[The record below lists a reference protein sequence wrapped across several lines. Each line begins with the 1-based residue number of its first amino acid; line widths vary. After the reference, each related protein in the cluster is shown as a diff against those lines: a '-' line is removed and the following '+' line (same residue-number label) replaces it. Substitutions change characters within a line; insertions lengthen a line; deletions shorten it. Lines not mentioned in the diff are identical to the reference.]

1 MEGIDLFFK
10 FWVKAEERKEGRNS
24 IIRSVRGKLI
34 AIKIRKIDQL
44 RLSIIQRD
52 IVKQGMN
59 ANNQFTIQ
67 PPLYVSQVYI

>member
-10 FWVKAEERKEGRNS
+10 FWVKAEERKEEIS
-24 IIRSVRGKLI
+24 ILRSVRGKLI